1 MTRKTHSIIIV
12 GGSSS
17 IGNAII
23 SRFHSPSNRIIASY
37 FSRQRIKSGKNIH
50 SLKLDLKSNKSIE
63 YFIKKARAMTS
74 HIDAAIFLAGIL
86 PGKNLKEYNPAD
98 IENVLAVNFAGQ
110 AKVIKGLLPLF
121 NPDSQIIMV
130 SSISA
135 QRGSYDPIYAA
146 SKGAILSFVKSLAIG
161 LNGVRVNAIA
171 PGLIANS
178 TMFNEM
184 PADRR
189 EFHRRQIPCKELLKM
204 SDLADVIYDISKPHW
219 KHLNGACIDLNAG
232 QYVR

>member
-1 MTRKTHSIIIV
+1 MGKINNIIIV

-17 IGNAII
+17 IGNSII
-23 SRFHSPSNRIIASY
+23 SRFHSSSNRIIASY
-37 FSRQRIKSGKNIH
+37 FSRQRIKSRKNVH
-50 SLKLDLKSNKSIE
+50 PLKLDLKSNKSVGN
-63 YFIKKARAMTS
+63 FIKEVQAIVS
-74 HIDAAIFLAGIL
+74 HVDTAIFLAGIL
-86 PGKNLKEYNPAD
+86 PGKNLKEYKLTD
-98 IENVLAVNFAGQ
+98 IEKVITINFTGQ

-121 NPDSQIIMV
+121 DSDSQIIML

-146 SKGAILSFVKSLAIG
+146 SKGAILSFVKSLAVG
-161 LNGVRVNAIA
+161 LGGVRVNAIA
-171 PGLIANS
+171 PGLIVDS
-178 TMFNEM
+178 TMYQGM

-189 EFHRRQIPCKELLKM
+189 EFHRQQTPRKELLRM
-204 SDLADVIYDISKPHW
+204 SDLSDIICDISKSHW